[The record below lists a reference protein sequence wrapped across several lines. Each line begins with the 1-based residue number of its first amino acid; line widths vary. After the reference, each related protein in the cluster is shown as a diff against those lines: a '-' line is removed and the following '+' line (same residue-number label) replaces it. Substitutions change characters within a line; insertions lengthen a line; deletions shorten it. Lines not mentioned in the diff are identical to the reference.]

1 MVWCEH
7 LNKKLITKLI
17 LQRMPAKLSSWID
30 LECLGNNRDAIVQQ
44 IREVSKTDTRERRAI
59 ECVIYSSRVIS
70 IHQLQQNI
78 VMAEMTKKETHQP

>member
-1 MVWCEH
+1 
-7 LNKKLITKLI
+7 
-17 LQRMPAKLSSWID
+17 MPAKLSSWID